1 MLARFLAA
9 WLLILSAW
17 GCQSTPTPAPDA
29 EATPA
34 AETEEVPEE
43 QRPVVAPS
51 ASISDALTA
60 AEALAAQFG
69 HAAAANALIDAA
81 AQMRVPDSQR
91 QLLHDA
97 LWAHLARVSAAEAR
111 VYAQTGSQESR
122 GWWRLAHDLR
132 SSTTLAAHNRLLRAW
147 QQAQPEHPAAA
158 LPPSALAAS
167 LTAEG
172 AVTRV
177 GLLLP
182 LSGNLARAGRT
193 VRDGFI
199 ASYLSNRDDA
209 GYSVTV
215 YDTAAEPMA
224 SLYERALAA
233 GEQVL
238 IGPLAKEAAVELNRL
253 NPEVPVLALNYLG
266 DEIPAEGLLQLGL
279 AIEDEAYTLAEWLDD
294 AGMRRLLLF
303 HNREDWS
310 VRATRAIRESWP
322 GQLEVQTLE
331 DIRTVTES
339 VGVAMRVA
347 ESHRRRDELQALL
360 GEPLE
365 FSPRARGDVDAIIA
379 LVTSLE
385 ATALVPA
392 LRFHFAEGVPVF
404 ATSQTVRGMT
414 AERMATLNG
423 FRVSELPWF
432 VADDPVFA
440 DLDGAFSLD
449 GNLFVAL
456 YALGADAFRL
466 ADRIPLLLDGSLAG
480 LLGSTGELNVLPDGR
495 IQRELARTIVRGGR
509 VHSAQGLA
517 AD

>member
-1 MLARFLAA
+1 MA
-9 WLLILSAW
+9 
-17 GCQSTPTPAPDA
+17 APDA
-29 EATPA
+29 DAPAEPAT
-34 AETEEVPEE
+34 E
-43 QRPVVAPS
+43 QPPDEVVAESPS
-51 ASISDALTA
+51 ATVSMAMAD
-60 AEALAAQFG
+60 AEALAAQAG
-69 HAAAANALIDAA
+69 SAAAADALIAA
-81 AQMRVPDSQR
+81 ASQLTLSSPQR
-91 QLLHDA
+91 QLLHNA
-97 LWAHLARVSAAEAR
+97 LWAHLSRVGSAEAR
-111 VYAQTGSQESR
+111 VYAESGSNDAR
-122 GWWRLAHDLR
+122 GWWRLAHELR
-132 SSTTLAAHNRLLRAW
+132 TSTTLAAHNRRLRAW
-147 QQAQPEHPAAA
+147 QQAHPDHPATAVPPAA
-158 LPPSALAAS
+158 LTAS
-167 LTAEG
+167 LTG
-172 AVTRV
+172 PRAVTRV

-182 LSGNLARAGRT
+182 LSGSLARAGRT

-199 ASYLSNRDDA
+199 ASYLSNRDDVA
-209 GYSVTV
+209 YAVTV

-238 IGPLAKEAAVELNRL
+238 IGPLAKEAAVALNAL
-253 NPEVPVLALNYLG
+253 DPEVPVLALNYL
-266 DEIPAEGLLQLGL
+266 DDQIPAPALLQLGL
-279 AIEDEAYTLAEWLDD
+279 AIEDEAYTLTGWLED
-294 AGMRRLLLF
+294 AGMHRLLLF

-310 VRATRAIRESWP
+310 ARAMRAIRESWP
-322 GQLEVQTLE
+322 GLLEVQTLE

-365 FSPRARGDVDAIIA
+365 FSPRARGDVDAIVA

-414 AERMATLNG
+414 TERMSTLNG

-432 VADDPVFA
+432 VTGDPLFA
-440 DLDGAFSLD
+440 DLNGAFSLD

-466 ADRIPLLLDGSLAG
+466 ADRLPLLLDGSMVG
-480 LLGSTGELNVLPDGR
+480 LLGSTGELTRLPDGR
-495 IQRELARTIVRGGR
+495 IQRELARTIIRGGS
-509 VHSAQGLA
+509 VHSAQALA